1 MFQHR
6 ISCCMLLF
14 SLERLLENL
23 ENCSRLVSLT
33 STCVV
38 FVSQG
43 QGEASARL
51 TTSIMGDCVNCI
63 RRLLII
69 CSAIIALIGAF
80 MIAVSVWI
88 LMENDPI
95 GQVLMGNSMVS
106 TSVNCVMVLSVLVFL
121 VGILGCFGAIREK
134 QFTLSL
140 FFMAVSLIYVLQ
152 LLGLILVFVNRVTLQ
167 KESLTEQLRLAY
179 VPSNKNALQLSPGQT
194 NDQSLPET
202 SKDHWK
208 KVMAE
213 FGCCGVNGMEDFK
226 NETYRDDCCNTLENP
241 SPALTSCEAFD
252 LADPETHKGFML
264 VLSAMF
270 LAVMLYREI

>member
-69 CSAIIALIGAF
+69 CSAIIA
-80 MIAVSVWI
+80 
-88 LMENDPI
+88 
-95 GQVLMGNSMVS
+95 
-106 TSVNCVMVLSVLVFL
+106 
-121 VGILGCFGAIREK
+121 
-134 QFTLSL
+134 

-264 VLSAMF
+264 VGCYEKVLSVYETYPFIGAALVIVLLVVELSAMF